1 VGSSLYGLPQ
11 HNLLTWN
18 LETDMNARVA
28 EMTKSILVADDS
40 EQVRRYVSKLLRSN
54 PDFEVCAEAV
64 NGVDA
69 VAKAKK
75 FHPDLVILDL
85 GMPLMNGL
93 EAARELKNHRPETP
107 IILFTL
113 HGHMISDEQAARCG
127 IDLVVAKSDINQLN
141 EHVRSLLPLPEMDE
155 IDSVS

>member
-1 VGSSLYGLPQ
+1 M
-11 HNLLTWN
+11 H
-18 LETDMNARVA
+18 MNARA
-28 EMTKSILVADDS
+28 TEMTKSILVADDS

-69 VAKAKK
+69 LAKAKE
-75 FHPDLVILDL
+75 FQPDLVILDL
-85 GMPLMNGL
+85 GMPVMNGL
-93 EAARELKNHRPETP
+93 EAARELKIILPVVP

-113 HGHMISDEQAARCG
+113 HGHMISDEQAARSG
-127 IDLVVAKSDINQLN
+127 VDLVVAKSDISQLN
-141 EHVRSLLPLPEMDE
+141 EHVRSLLPQLEMDA

>member
-1 VGSSLYGLPQ
+1 MHVDAQ
-11 HNLLTWN
+11 
-18 LETDMNARVA
+18 AA

-40 EQVRRYVSKLLRSN
+40 EQVRKYVSKLLRSN
-54 PDFEVCAEAV
+54 SNFEVCAEAV
-64 NGVDA
+64 NGLEA
-69 VAKAKK
+69 VEKAKE
-75 FHPDLVILDL
+75 FQPDLVILDL

-93 EAARELKNHRPETP
+93 EAARELKNLRPETP

-141 EHVRSLLPLPEMDE
+141 EHVRSLLPQPEMDE